1 MSYFAQLAYVA
12 SHFHFWK
19 NWGKKKK
26 KNSKKNFFWP
36 ILAIFWPFFGH
47 FLAIFWPFCPAGR
60 PGTEGFV
67 PGHLLLPLS
76 RDKRTPGQEKFFVPG
91 QRDNVPSRGNP
102 SFLPFF
108 NSDASN
114 WDSTTSFATIRA
126 RQVEIKAITLDG
138 YIDTQDHYYTTSEQY
153 RTINVM
159 RDSGACLCKVKFPIY
174 TKRTSECW
182 RKGRRG
188 PLKQPNVS

>member
-1 MSYFAQLAYVA
+1 MGWKFVRFSCFFESDVSRWDSTTIFTTIDQDYISLDGYIDTQDHYYTMSEQYRTACLYNFAMGTILGKGFFSTGTSAYRIYSTSA
-12 SHFHFWK
+12 
-19 NWGKKKK
+19 
-26 KNSKKNFFWP
+26 
-36 ILAIFWPFFGH
+36 
-47 FLAIFWPFCPAGR
+47 
-60 PGTEGFV
+60 EG
-67 PGHLLLPLS
+67 
-76 RDKRTPGQEKFFVPG
+76 
-91 QRDNVPSRGNP
+91 
-102 SFLPFF
+102 
-108 NSDASN
+108 

-159 RDSGACLCKVKFPIY
+159 RDSRACLCKVKFPIY

-188 PLKQPNVS
+188 PLVQPKVS